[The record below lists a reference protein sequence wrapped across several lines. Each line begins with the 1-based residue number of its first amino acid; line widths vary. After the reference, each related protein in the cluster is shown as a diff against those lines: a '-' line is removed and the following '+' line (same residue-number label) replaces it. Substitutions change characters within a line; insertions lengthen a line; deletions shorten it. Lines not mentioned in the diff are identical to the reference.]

1 MMYDL
6 QKASVGK
13 RISAALFD
21 FILLATLAVA
31 IAFLISVIVGYDNHT
46 EKLEALQEQYEQA
59 YGVDFDIKQE
69 EYNKLSEEDRQY
81 LDDAYAA
88 FGKDEEVAY
97 IYTLLTNL
105 MLVMTSLS
113 IFLSYLILEFSVPLF
128 FGNGQTLGKKIFGI
142 GVMRTE
148 GIRLD
153 MRAHFIR
160 ILLGKYTV
168 ETMVPI
174 LMLFLIWFG
183 NMALTGV
190 IVIAGIFILEIYTI
204 VSTKTN
210 SAIHDLF
217 SDTVTVDIQSQMIFE
232 SREELIA
239 YKERIAAER
248 AERSPY

>member
-13 RISAALFD
+13 RISAARFD
-21 FILLATLAVA
+21 FILLATVAVA
-31 IAFLISVIVGYDNHT
+31 IAFVISVIVGYDTHT
-46 EKLEALQEQYEQA
+46 ETLEALQEQYEQA
-59 YGVDFDIKQE
+59 YGVDFDIEQE
-69 EYNKLSEEDRQY
+69 EYNKLSEADRQY
-81 LDDAYAA
+81 LDDAYVA
-88 FGKDEEVAY
+88 FGQDEEVAY
-97 IYTLLTNL
+97 VYNLLTSL

-113 IFLSYLILEFSVPLF
+113 IFLSFLILEFSVPLF

-142 GVMRTE
+142 GVMRSE

-168 ETMVPI
+168 ETMVPL

-183 NMALTGV
+183 NMALTGLIV
-190 IVIAGIFILEIYTI
+190 IVGIFVLELYTVI
-204 VSTKTN
+204 STKTN
-210 SAIHDLF
+210 STIHDLF

-232 SREELIA
+232 SREELVA
-239 YKERIAAER
+239 YKERVAAER
-248 AERSPY
+248 AERAPY

>member
-1 MMYDL
+1 MYDL
-6 QKASVGK
+6 QKASIGK

-21 FILLATLAVA
+21 FILLVILTVAFAFIISA
-31 IAFLISVIVGYDNHT
+31 IAGYDKHT
-46 EKLEALQEQYEQA
+46 EKLGTLREQYEQA
-59 YGVDFDIKQE
+59 YGVDFDIERE
-69 EYNKLSEEDRQY
+69 EYDKLSEEDRQY
-81 LDDAYAA
+81 LDGAYASYWE
-88 FGKDEEVAY
+88 DQDVAY
-97 IYTLLTNL
+97 TSNLLNSLILL
-105 MLVMTSLS
+105 MISLS
-113 IFLSYLILEFSVPLF
+113 PFFSFLVLEFSVPLF

-168 ETMVPI
+168 ETMVPL
-174 LMLFLIWFG
+174 LMLFLILFG
-183 NMALTGV
+183 NMALTGI
-190 IVIAGIFILEIYTI
+190 IVIIGIFVLQLYTI

-232 SREELIA
+232 TREELVA
-239 YKERIAAER
+239 YKERVAKER
-248 AERSPY
+248 ADRSPY

>member
-21 FILLATLAVA
+21 FILLGILAVA
-31 IAFLISVIVGYDNHT
+31 FAFLISVIVGYDNHT
-46 EKLEALQEQYEQA
+46 EKLETLQVQYEQS
-59 YGVDFDIKQE
+59 YGVDFDIERE
-69 EYNKLSEEDRQY
+69 EYDKLSEADRQY

-88 FGKDEEVAY
+88 FGQDEEVAY
-97 IYTLLTNL
+97 VYTLLTNL

-113 IFLSYLILEFSVPLF
+113 LFLSFLILEFSVPFF

-142 GVMRTE
+142 GVMRSE

-153 MRAHFIR
+153 TRAHFIR

-168 ETMVPI
+168 ETMVPL

-183 NMALTGV
+183 NMALTGIVV
-190 IVIAGIFILEIYTI
+190 IGGILILELYS
-204 VSTKTN
+204 VASTKTN
-210 SAIHDLF
+210 STIHDLF
-217 SDTVTVDIQSQMIFE
+217 SDSVVVDLQTQMIFE
-232 SREELIA
+232 TKEELIA
-239 YKERIAAER
+239 YKQRIAAER
-248 AERSPY
+248 AQSSPY